1 MYIHD
6 IPYHTHLGRFI
17 NALKKRTSWSW
28 FQAAAS
34 LTDPHRS
41 SSWPNG
47 NGKKN
52 HGWNYSVWGFPGME
66 VPQNGIKWC
75 FIRKKSET
83 YMDDDL
89 GGTPIL
95 GNHHLDVEKYEI

>member
-1 MYIHD
+1 MRWKSVRLGHD
-6 IPYHTHLGRFI
+6 FKQLPLSQI
-17 NALKKRTSWSW
+17 
-28 FQAAAS
+28 
-34 LTDPHRS
+34 LTDPR
-41 SSWPNG
+41 PG
-47 NGKKN
+47 RMAMEKN

-75 FIRKKSET
+75 FIREKSET